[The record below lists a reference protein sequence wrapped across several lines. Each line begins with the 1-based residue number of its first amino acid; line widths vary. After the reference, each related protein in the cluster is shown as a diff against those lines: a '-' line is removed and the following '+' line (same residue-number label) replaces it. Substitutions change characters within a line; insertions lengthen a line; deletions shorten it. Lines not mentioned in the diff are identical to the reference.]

1 MASWQFRVG
10 RNHTTFHHHAGS
22 RNSCRAAPR
31 SQRIKFKSKFGGWWR
46 SSHFLVRE
54 RQHRRRRASSRAP
67 AAAETRQR
75 PLRDPK
81 SSSRD
86 APPRG
91 MAAWTRGGKALCGGE
106 AFLAFLLNRHTGR
119 RAAANTVAGRRHDA
133 RSSTGAG
140 RMFGACLVRHERRGN
155 TVPGGRAQAR
165 AGRPAA
171 SAGGRSRS
179 QGKGEDQGSQ
189 G

>member
-1 MASWQFRVG
+1 MASWQFRVV
-10 RNHTTFHHHAGS
+10 RNPTTFHHLAGG
-22 RNSCRAAPR
+22 RNSCRAVSR
-31 SQRIKFKSKFGGWWR
+31 SQQVTFEVEVGEPGGIAASLR
-46 SSHFLVRE
+46 PE
-54 RQHRRRRASSRAP
+54 RQHRRRRASYRAL
-67 AAAETRQR
+67 AAAKTRQR
-75 PLRDPK
+75 PLRDPE

-133 RSSTGAG
+133 RSSTGTG
-140 RMFGACLVRHERRGN
+140 RVFGTCLVRHERSGN

-179 QGKGEDQGSQ
+179 RGKGEDQNSQ
-189 G
+189 D